1 MIKLTQEEL
10 RAKLNDEL
18 QAVKASYICTVTG
31 INKDVLSGFKRNKM
45 NFLPNYRH
53 ISNQKINPALRH
65 QFQ

>member
-18 QAVKASYICTVTG
+18 KAVKASYICTVTG

-45 NFLPNYRH
+45 NLGKKSFAKLSAYFESKN
-53 ISNQKINPALRH
+53 
-65 QFQ
+65 